1 MQIKNI
7 WRGDAGLA
15 ATYWGYGMLGGAL
28 LSIPLAFV
36 TPGSIPAIIA
46 VLSFVLYF
54 VLVYVGIWRAAAKY
68 QGPKIWAFLPRA
80 AIVLT
85 LVPVVIG
92 IGAAIVIP
100 SVSNQKHAQD
110 DRLKAPAAT
119 QVAGECKRS
128 MDNIKEI
135 RAKRPEWANLSDES
149 VVEVLHQ
156 TDYPELTKEQLAWE
170 ICVELTPPKQ
180 PAKLGP
186 IDAWYYDSCRK
197 EAAHAPTPQGVNIG
211 IRLCRERFDQ

>member
-15 ATYWGYGMLGGAL
+15 VTYWGYGMLGGAL

-36 TPGSIPAIIA
+36 TPGSTPAIIA
-46 VLSFVLYF
+46 VLFFVVYF
-54 VLVYVGIWRAAAKY
+54 ILVYVGIWRAAAKY

-85 LVPVVIG
+85 VASVVIG

-100 SVSNQKHAQD
+100 NASNGNHAQNG
-110 DRLKAPAAT
+110 RLKAPAIPK
-119 QVAGECKRS
+119 VAGECKHS

-135 RAKRPEWANLSDES
+135 RAKRPEWANLSDEM
-149 VVEVLHQ
+149 VVDIVREVY
-156 TDYPELTKEQLAWE
+156 YPELTKEQLAWE
-170 ICVELTPPKQ
+170 ICVTLAPTKQ
-180 PAKLGP
+180 PANLGP

-197 EAAHAPTPQGVNIG
+197 EAAHAPTAQGVNTG
-211 IRLCRERFDQ
+211 IQLCRERFDQ

>member
-1 MQIKNI
+1 MQINNI

-15 ATYWGYGMLGGAL
+15 VTYWGYGMLGGAL

-36 TPGSIPAIIA
+36 TPGSISALIA
-46 VLSFVLYF
+46 VLSFVLYC

-85 LVPVVIG
+85 LASVVIG

-100 SVSNQKHAQD
+100 SASNGDYAQNG
-110 DRLKAPAAT
+110 RLKAPATA

-128 MDNIKEI
+128 MDTIKEI
-135 RAKRPEWANLSDES
+135 RAKRPEWSNLSDDS
-149 VVEVLHQ
+149 VVNVVRELY
-156 TDYPELTKEQLAWE
+156 YPELTTEQMAWE
-170 ICVELTPPKQ
+170 MCVELTPPK
-180 PAKLGP
+180 PKTKLGP
-186 IDAWYYDSCRK
+186 IDVWYYESCRK
-197 EAAHAPTPQGVNIG
+197 EAAHAPTSQGVNIG
-211 IRLCRERFDQ
+211 MQLCRDKFSQ